1 MPPDGRSRILWASA
15 AYRLD
20 AKPAVEGLQILYG
33 KGLSMKAHGDCKSLH
48 EGVLTEKDRP
58 GWAPAAHEANFVFP
72 LDVVILITARREKA
86 TRTSTNRTRMY
97 RWKCTK
103 SAENYSPQALAR

>member
-1 MPPDGRSRILWASA
+1 MTASCPSGTHRGHGRR
-15 AYRLD
+15 
-20 AKPAVEGLQILYG
+20 G

-86 TRTSTNRTRMY
+86 
-97 RWKCTK
+97 
-103 SAENYSPQALAR
+103 YSDVREPNPNVPVEVH